1 MLTFLALKNDM
12 AWWIWVLAG
21 FLLLGLELA
30 SATMHVGVFAVGAF
44 VVAILEA
51 VGVHL
56 PLWGQLLV
64 FAGVSMLGFF
74 FLRPWIVRKLD
85 LHKTKPV
92 DQIAGEQA
100 VALEDIAPAS
110 RGRAELRG
118 STWSATNVGTTPLTR
133 GQRCVVDRVDGLLLH
148 VRAS

>member
-1 MLTFLALKNDM
+1 M

-21 FLLLGLELA
+21 FLLLALELG

-44 VVAILEA
+44 VVAILA
-51 VGVHL
+51 GAGVDM
-56 PLWGQLLV
+56 PIWGQLLV
-64 FAGVSMLGFF
+64 FAGVSLLGFF
-74 FLRPWIVRKLD
+74 FLRPWVVRKLK
-85 LHKTKPV
+85 LHETKKV
-92 DQIAGEQA
+92 DQIAGEHA

-118 STWSATNVGTTPLTR
+118 ATWTATNIGTTALTR
-133 GQRCVVDRVDGLLLH
+133 GQRCIVDRVDGLTLH

>member
-1 MLTFLALKNDM
+1 MS
-12 AWWIWVLAG
+12 WWIWVLGG
-21 FLLLGLELA
+21 FLLLALEMG

-44 VVAILEA
+44 VVAILDA
-51 VGVHL
+51 VGVEL
-56 PLWGQLLV
+56 PIWGQFLV
-64 FAGVSMLGFF
+64 FASVSLLGFF
-74 FLRPWIVRKLD
+74 FLRPWIVRKLN

-100 VALEDIAPAS
+100 VALDDIAPAS

-118 STWSATNVGTTPLTR
+118 ATWSATNIGNTPLAR
-133 GQRCVVDRVDGLLLH
+133 GQRCVVDRVDGLNLL

>member
-1 MLTFLALKNDM
+1 M

-21 FLLLGLELA
+21 FLLLAIELA

-44 VVAILEA
+44 IVAILTGA
-51 VGVHL
+51 GVEM
-56 PLWGQLLV
+56 PFWGQLLV
-64 FAGVSMLGFF
+64 FAGVSMTGFF

-85 LHKTKPV
+85 LHRTVPV
-92 DQIAGEQA
+92 DQIAGEHA

-118 STWSATNVGTTPLTR
+118 TTWSATNVGTTALAR
-133 GQRCVVDRVDGLLLH
+133 GQRCIVDRVDGLMLH

>member
-1 MLTFLALKNDM
+1 M
-12 AWWIWVLAG
+12 AWWIWVLGG
-21 FLLLGLELA
+21 FLLLALELG

-44 VVAILEA
+44 VVAIL
-51 VGVHL
+51 VGAGLEL

-64 FAGVSMLGFF
+64 FAGVSMVGFF
-74 FLRPWIVRKLD
+74 FLRPIIVRKLN
-85 LHKTKPV
+85 LHRTRPV

-118 STWSATNVGTTPLTR
+118 ATWSATNIGPTPLTR
-133 GQRCVVDRVDGLLLH
+133 GQRCVVDRVDGLLLL

>member
-1 MLTFLALKNDM
+1 M

-21 FLLLGLELA
+21 FLLLTLELG

-44 VVAILEA
+44 VVAILVA
-51 VGVHL
+51 VGIDL
-56 PLWGQLLV
+56 PLWGQLVV
-64 FAGVSMLGFF
+64 FASISLLGFF
-74 FLRPWIVRKLD
+74 FLRPWIVRKLN
-85 LHKTKPV
+85 LHRTVKV

-100 VALEDIAPAS
+100 VALEDIAPSS

-118 STWSATNVGTTPLTR
+118 TTWSATNVGTTPLTR
-133 GQRCVVDRVDGLLLH
+133 GQRCVVDRVDGLMLL

>member
-1 MLTFLALKNDM
+1 MS
-12 AWWIWVLAG
+12 WWIWVLAG
-21 FLLLGLELA
+21 FLLLALELG

-44 VVAILEA
+44 VVAILA
-51 VGVHL
+51 GAGVEL

-64 FAGVSMLGFF
+64 FAGVSLLGFF
-74 FLRPWIVRKLD
+74 FLRPWVVHKLN

-100 VALEDIAPAS
+100 VALEDMAPSS

-118 STWSATNVGTTPLTR
+118 TTWSATNIGPTPLTR
-133 GQRCVVDRVDGLLLH
+133 GQRCVVDRVDGLNLL